1 MNIYQKLKKAG
12 YNTDGLASP
21 LKIDPPK
28 GKATYRDSVAIN
40 KKYQVLKGDGYDI
53 PNVGR
58 TPQVHNYQKSEA
70 DKASKKYPEV
80 DKHFSTFDNRKKFAT
95 RHGHTRPGYDY
106 TQKPKYSSPI
116 GPKQVS
122 STGSIK
128 KGAMDAVRSGLAGNV
143 APKKAATMTVRK
155 EKRKL
160 PKKAATMTHE
170 KRKL

>member
-12 YNTDGLASP
+12 YMTDGLTSP

-28 GKATYRDSVAIN
+28 GKATYRDSAAIN
-40 KKYQVLKGDGYDI
+40 KKYQVLKGDGYNI

-95 RHGHTRPGYDY
+95 RHGHTRTDY
-106 TQKPKYSSPI
+106 NYTPKPQYSSPI
-116 GPKQVS
+116 GPKPAS
-122 STGSIK
+122 S
-128 KGAMDAVRSGLAGNV
+128 
-143 APKKAATMTVRK
+143 
-155 EKRKL
+155 
-160 PKKAATMTHE
+160 KKAATMTHE
-170 KRKL
+170 KRRL